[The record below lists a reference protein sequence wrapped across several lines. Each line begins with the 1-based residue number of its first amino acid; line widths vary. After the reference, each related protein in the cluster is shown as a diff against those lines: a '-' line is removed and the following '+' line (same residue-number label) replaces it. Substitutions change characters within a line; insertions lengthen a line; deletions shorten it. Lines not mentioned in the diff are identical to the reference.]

1 MPVSK
6 TVVPSSSLGGC
17 AKTKYMKTLWV
28 FGDSFSQD
36 FENNKIK
43 NFEDYRNFKGYYPKS
58 WGKLVSEEF
67 GWEYKN
73 YAFGGWDNHS
83 ILQSF
88 CEHITE
94 IKPNDIIFIGWAPE
108 VRIRLMDESGVWKS
122 FTGQVHPEDWCG
134 ISSEIISKILLNR
147 VKEPDYKP
155 KEGVVK
161 ELLSWENMI
170 KHTMKHM
177 NLNIWKWYQNDLYLK
192 HQSIQEE
199 TNGLIIDGHW
209 SENGHKNY
217 SIDLIKSLN
226 LSNKLI

>member
-17 AKTKYMKTLWV
+17 AKTNYMKTLWI

-73 YAFGGWDNHS
+73 YSLGGWDNHS

-94 IKPNDIIFIGWAPE
+94 IKPNDVIFVGWAPE
-108 VRIRLMDESGVWKS
+108 VRIRLMDEDGSWTS
-122 FTGQVHPEDWCG
+122 FTGHIQNKEWSG
-134 ISSEIISKILLNR
+134 ISPEFISKILLNR
-147 VKEPDYKP
+147 VTTPHSNPREGILKEI
-155 KEGVVK
+155 
-161 ELLSWENMI
+161 LSWENMI
-170 KHTMKHM
+170 KYTMKN
-177 NLNIWKWYQNDLYLK
+177 NLLHIWRWYYGGLFSNYQTIN
-192 HQSIQEE
+192 EE
-199 TNGLIIDGHW
+199 TNGLINDGHW
-209 SENGHKNY
+209 SEKGHIDY
-217 SIDLIKSLN
+217 SKYLIDKLKLNHNLI
-226 LSNKLI
+226 